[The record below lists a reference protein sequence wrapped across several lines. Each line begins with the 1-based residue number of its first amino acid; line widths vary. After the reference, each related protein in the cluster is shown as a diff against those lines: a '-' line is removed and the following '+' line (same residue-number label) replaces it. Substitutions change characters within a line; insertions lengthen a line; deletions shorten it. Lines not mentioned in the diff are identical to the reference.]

1 MGKVTLKKRQYTVGL
16 SIVAVIIGI
25 VVIAA
30 ISFSALTIYINEI
43 FFASLLIVLVPS
55 AILDLKNQRWIS
67 SIENQMPLLVRGVAE
82 SQETG
87 MTLIRALEKV
97 VDNKMVSG
105 PLSKEVKQ
113 LVIEMSWGTS
123 FEDAL
128 TNFKNRINSPIVNR
142 FCVLVLEAS
151 RSGGTIKKVF
161 TATAGFMEEMKDIDR
176 ETDAQMKPYIIVI
189 YAAFAVFIVTAILL
203 VRSFFA
209 PMSGSQQISGNTVIG
224 GVGGMKEFF
233 YQDMLVS
240 GLTGGLMAGKIGERR
255 VAGGMKHSILLVVIG
270 YAVFFAG
277 IPPNW
282 M

>member
-97 VDNKMVSG
+97 VDN
-105 PLSKEVKQ
+105 
-113 LVIEMSWGTS
+113 
-123 FEDAL
+123 
-128 TNFKNRINSPIVNR
+128 
-142 FCVLVLEAS
+142 
-151 RSGGTIKKVF
+151 
-161 TATAGFMEEMKDIDR
+161 
-176 ETDAQMKPYIIVI
+176 
-189 YAAFAVFIVTAILL
+189 
-203 VRSFFA
+203 
-209 PMSGSQQISGNTVIG
+209 
-224 GVGGMKEFF
+224 
-233 YQDMLVS
+233 
-240 GLTGGLMAGKIGERR
+240 
-255 VAGGMKHSILLVVIG
+255 
-270 YAVFFAG
+270 
-277 IPPNW
+277 
-282 M
+282 